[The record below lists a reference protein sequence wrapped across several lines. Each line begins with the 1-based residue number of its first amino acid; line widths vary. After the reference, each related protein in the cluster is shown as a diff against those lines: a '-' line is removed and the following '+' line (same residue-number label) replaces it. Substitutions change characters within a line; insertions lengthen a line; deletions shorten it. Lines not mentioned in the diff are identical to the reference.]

1 MSAIH
6 AIQWMGATLRFLP
19 ALVWAIMA
27 RSTWGFFLS
36 RRPQSPLFRIFPTLA
51 TLVAI
56 NFSLGAFLW
65 LLPPQAIDW
74 QGNHPPAPSFA
85 LCFIVSDL
93 CTIWA
98 LALLRHMFCY
108 LGIPEKRPGQTWLV
122 ANYGAA
128 TLMSVLALAFTGILP
143 GTFAEQLKVYRLA
156 YFGYQLCILALALG
170 QLGRIARSGRWR
182 PGTMV
187 MRYRDVVAI
196 GGGTLTLVGFL
207 LLVAWDRPS
216 SQLLWLVLDALM
228 GLAITIPVAVR
239 FLGETIRAVV
249 TAIVVFI
256 AALLA
261 YSTLEALVAD
271 RLEAGFV
278 HTLEMLVGFM
288 LALAAI
294 ALHPGLSAGID
305 RLLFRRSRS
314 RRDELQSF
322 LHGLSPDLGP
332 AECARRALDETVR
345 VMQFGGGAI
354 LLRDGPALG
363 AGTIDLARVCA
374 VWPQGPSADA
384 LPLCS
389 LKAYT
394 VSDLPLPM
402 REAVVEAEVIAIL
415 PIRSPRRRWGH
426 LLAAAGSLTVGY
438 ADEDG
443 QMIEAFADQLALVLD
458 NAELLERAVSIER
471 SLAHS
476 EKLAA
481 IGELA
486 ARIAHEIRNPVT
498 AARSLAQQLSRE
510 PVSPHNAEHA
520 ELILTELERVERQVA
535 SLLRFARREHF
546 RFERVDLGE
555 LARGT
560 VDSFRPRLEAA
571 GIAVACLAPGGIT
584 ARADRE
590 KLRQVLINLIE
601 NSMDALAEQRGSRE
615 LRVVVGQ
622 SNGSATM
629 QVSDNGPGVAA
640 DAAGRL
646 FEPFFSLKPHGTGL
660 GLAIARR
667 TVEEHGGRIDV
678 ASSRGTGITFA
689 IELPTNAEAA
699 TPKDGRSMGE

>member
-1 MSAIH
+1 MSAM
-6 AIQWMGATLRFLP
+6 QWVGATLRFLP
-19 ALVWAIMA
+19 GLVWAIMA

-56 NFSLGAFLW
+56 NFILGAFLW
-65 LLPPQAIDW
+65 LLPPQVIDW
-74 QGNHPPAPSFA
+74 QGSHPPPRSFA
-85 LCFIVSDL
+85 LCFVVSDV

-98 LALLRHMFCY
+98 LALLRHMVCY
-108 LGIPEKRPGQTWLV
+108 LGIPERRPGRTWLAV
-122 ANYGAA
+122 NYGAA
-128 TLMSVLALAFTGILP
+128 TVMSVLALAFTGILA
-143 GTFAEQLKVYRLA
+143 GTFAEQLKLYRLL
-156 YFGYQLCILALALG
+156 YFGYQLCMLALALG
-170 QLGRIARSGRWR
+170 QLGRIARRGRWR

-187 MRYRDVVAI
+187 MRYRDVAAI
-196 GGGTLTLVGFL
+196 GGGTLILVGFL
-207 LLVAWDRPS
+207 LLVARDRPS
-216 SQLLWLVLDALM
+216 PQLLWLTLDALM
-228 GLAITIPVAVR
+228 GLAVTIPVAVR
-239 FLGETIRAVV
+239 FLGEAIRAVV
-249 TAIVVFI
+249 IALVVFV

-261 YSTLEALVAD
+261 YSTLDALVAGQ
-271 RLEAGFV
+271 LEAGFA

-288 LALAAI
+288 LALAA
-294 ALHPGLSAGID
+294 ID

-314 RRDELQSF
+314 RRDELQGF

-332 AECARRALDETVR
+332 VECARRALDEAVR

-363 AGTIDLARVCA
+363 SGAIDLARVRA
-374 VWPQGPSADA
+374 VWPQGPTADA

-415 PIRSPRRRWGH
+415 PIRSPRRSWGH
-426 LLAAAGSLTVGY
+426 LLAGAGSLTVGY
-438 ADEDG
+438 TDEDG
-443 QMIEAFADQLALVLD
+443 QMIEAFADQLALALD
-458 NAELLERAVSIER
+458 NAELLERAVSVER

-510 PVSPHNAEHA
+510 PVSPHNTEHA

-535 SLLRFARREHF
+535 SLLRFARREQFHF
-546 RFERVDLGE
+546 EPVDLGE

-560 VDSFRPRLEAA
+560 VESFRTRLEAA
-571 GIAVACLAPGGIT
+571 GIAVACLAPDGIT

-601 NSMDALAEQRGSRE
+601 NSMDALADQCGRRE
-615 LRVVVGQ
+615 LQVVVGQ

-640 DAAGRL
+640 DAVGRL

-678 ASSRGTGITFA
+678 TSPRGSGMTFA
-689 IELPTNAEAA
+689 IELPTNAVAVKA
-699 TPKDGRSMGE
+699 GTGGA

>member
-1 MSAIH
+1 MSAI
-6 AIQWMGATLRFLP
+6 QWTGATLRFLP

-27 RSTWGFFLS
+27 RSTWGFLLS
-36 RRPQSPLFRIFPTLA
+36 RKPQSPLFRIFPPLA
-51 TLVAI
+51 TLVALD
-56 NFSLGAFLW
+56 FSLSAFLW
-65 LLPPQAIDW
+65 LLPTGAIDW
-74 QGNHPPAPSFA
+74 QGGNHPPAARFA
-85 LCFIVSDL
+85 LLLIITDL
-93 CTIWA
+93 STIWS
-98 LALLRHMFCY
+98 LALLRHMICY
-108 LGIPEKRPGQTWLV
+108 LGIPERRPARTWLV

-128 TLMSVLALAFTGILP
+128 LAMSGLALTFTGLFA
-143 GTFAEQLKVYRLA
+143 GTFAEQLKLYRLI
-156 YFGYQLCILALALG
+156 YFGYQLCMFALALI
-170 QLGRIARSGRWR
+170 QLGRIARRGRWR

-187 MRYRDVVAI
+187 MRYRDVAAI
-196 GGGTLTLVGFL
+196 GGGTLMLVGFL
-207 LLVAWDRPS
+207 LLVAWDRS
-216 SQLLWLVLDALM
+216 SQLLWLGLDCLM
-228 GLAITIPVAVR
+228 GLAVTVPVAVR
-239 FLGETIRAVV
+239 YLGESIRALV
-249 TAIVVFI
+249 TALVIFA
-256 AALLA
+256 AALAA
-261 YSTLEALVAD
+261 YSTLDFLVSGQ
-271 RLEAGFV
+271 LEAGFV
-278 HTLEMLVGFM
+278 HTLEMLAGFL

-294 ALHPGLSAGID
+294 ALHPVLSAAID
-305 RLLFRRSRS
+305 RVLFRRTHS
-314 RRDELQSF
+314 RRDELQSI
-322 LHGLSPDLGP
+322 LHGLPPDLGSV
-332 AECARRALDETVR
+332 ECARRALGAAVR

-354 LLRDGPALG
+354 LLRDGQALG
-363 AGTIDLARVCA
+363 AGTIDLERIGA
-374 VWPQGPSADA
+374 VWPQGSGADA

-402 REAVVEAEVIAIL
+402 REAMIEAEVIAIL
-415 PIRSPRRRWGH
+415 PIRSPRRSWGH
-426 LLAAAGSLTVGY
+426 LLAAAGRLTVGY

-443 QMIEAFADQLALVLD
+443 LTIEGFVDQLALVLD
-458 NAELLERAVSIER
+458 AAELLERAVSVER

-498 AARSLAQQLSRE
+498 AARSLAQQLSRQ

-520 ELILTELERVERQVA
+520 GLILTELERVERQVA
-535 SLLRFARREHF
+535 SLLRFARREDL

-560 VDSFRPRLEAA
+560 VESFRSRLEAA
-571 GIAVACLAPGGIT
+571 GIAVACLAPDGIT

-601 NSMDALAEQRGSRE
+601 NSIDALADQRGSRE

-640 DAAGRL
+640 DTVGRL

-678 ASSRGTGITFA
+678 ASARGTGMTFA
-689 IELPTNAEAA
+689 IELPTNASAA
-699 TPKDGRSMGE
+699 RPRDGRSAGE